1 LGNYKKQNPPS
12 WRVFVDIALL
22 FNTMSAKTLR
32 TITLIGH
39 GRFGGYGV
47 DQYVLLVHSVII
59 YDRVKKVKDFL
70 AFFTILAK

>member
-1 LGNYKKQNPPS
+1 
-12 WRVFVDIALL
+12 L

-39 GRFGGYGV
+39 SRFGGYGV

-59 YDRVKKVKDFL
+59 YDRVKKVKDFRQNL
-70 AFFTILAK
+70 QDILSNWRHRRN